1 MAENN
6 DEELEDQHDEEEGHS
21 PRQDVA
27 YIKFSPEDIDS
38 IFEAV
43 HNGIDILH
51 TIMANVFEN
60 YQKKVVDYEVL
71 KTEVDTKNEEL
82 KKHKDKL
89 LEIYSEGALKQ
100 NKRKGKKQDEL

>member
-1 MAENN
+1 VAENN
-6 DEELEDQHDEEEGHS
+6 DEELEDQDGEQESDFPSQH
-21 PRQDVA
+21 VA
-27 YIKFSPEDIDS
+27 HIKFTPEDIDS

-51 TIMANVFEN
+51 TIMANIFEN
-60 YQKKVVDYEVL
+60 YQKKIVDYEVL

-89 LEIYSEGALKQ
+89 LEIYSESAIKP